1 MDSTAIITETGEL
14 DEILRNH
21 PEIRELPRQC
31 RWQRMVWHN
40 DVRKAEQ
47 GREKIIVAEIQRRER
62 SAAQAD
68 QDRYY
73 QPYGKSRGQDV
84 EIKIER

>member
-1 MDSTAIITETGEL
+1 
-14 DEILRNH
+14 
-21 PEIRELPRQC
+21 
-31 RWQRMVWHN
+31 MVWHN

-62 SAAQAD
+62 AAAQAD